1 MKRFLFFITALLI
14 LLNSINYVAA
24 LSGAYPAIYKIDFQ
38 PNFKGDFKFTF
49 LSDSDIK
56 SDMYVEG
63 DLAKYVELDK
73 KTIIGSDNIIATLKL
88 PYEIDPPGEHTI
100 YIGMRQM
107 PAEETG
113 GFGLLAN
120 VRTIIRVK
128 VPYPGK
134 YAETSLKTE
143 NKNAGD
149 PVPITLTVTNLGKED
164 INAKA
169 MAEISNYKQ
178 VIETLDFKTKQIN
191 STQSASFFMRL
202 NTTNYK
208 PGDYN
213 VTSVVYYEGSKPAKA
228 ISPFRLGELKV
239 RINNY
244 TKNFERNKLNK
255 MEIEIE
261 SLWNNPIENVYATV
275 AIYNASINFTTP
287 SLSLAP
293 WEINKLSGFFD
304 TSTIIPDKF
313 NAEIVLHY
321 YDQETRETHN
331 LRFGQ
336 EPANYTNYLIIG
348 AIILVALIIILLII
362 IIVILIRRTKKVSKK
377 IKK

>member
-1 MKRFLFFITALLI
+1 MKRFLFFITVLLI
-14 LLNSINYVAA
+14 LLSSINYAVA
-24 LSGAYPAIYKIDFQ
+24 SGAYPAIYKIDFQ

-49 LSDSDIK
+49 LSDSDVK
-56 SDMYVEG
+56 SEMYIEG

-73 KTIIGSDNIIATLKL
+73 KTIVGSDSVIATLKL
-88 PYEIDPPGEHTI
+88 PYQIEPPGDHTI

-107 PAEETG
+107 PAEGTE
-113 GFGLLAN
+113 GFGLFAN

-134 YAETSLKTE
+134 YAESVLKTE
-143 NKNAGD
+143 NKNIGD
-149 PVPITLTVTNLGKED
+149 LVPITLSVTNLGKED
-164 INAKA
+164 ISAKA
-169 MAEISNYKQ
+169 IAEISNYKQ
-178 VIETLDFKTKQIN
+178 AVETLDFGTKQIN
-191 STQSASFFMRL
+191 STQSANFFMRL

-213 VTSVVYYEGSKPAKA
+213 ITSIVYYEGDKPAKA
-228 ISPFRLGELKV
+228 FNVIRLGELNV

-244 TKNFERNKLNK
+244 TKNFEINKLNK
-255 MEIEIE
+255 MEIDIE

-275 AIYNASINFTTP
+275 AVYNASINFTTP

-293 WEINKLSGFFD
+293 WEKNRLTGFFD
-304 TSTIIPDKF
+304 TTTIIPDKF
-313 NAEIVLHY
+313 SAEIILHY
-321 YDQETRETHN
+321 YEQETREMAN

-348 AIILVALIIILLII
+348 AVVLGALIIITLVI
-362 IIVILIRRTKKVSKK
+362 IIVVLLRRTKQKGRKK
-377 IKK
+377 